1 MLQWLTQ
8 EHGSKPMSMVCLNLC
23 AVAAVAEMVRM
34 AENVFI
40 TSFDFIHHSPDGC
53 CFAQFEDT
61 AHDGPE
67 KVWLIRNTPS
77 HGKCNY

>member
-34 AENVFI
+34 AENVLSHPLI
-40 TSFDFIHHSPDGC
+40 LYTTHQMGVVLHNLKTQHMT
-53 CFAQFEDT
+53 AQRRS
-61 AHDGPE
+61 G
-67 KVWLIRNTPS
+67 
-77 HGKCNY
+77 